1 MNMPDERHLALID
14 LLECMA
20 NEYNMYQEDRNI
32 IDEVIAALIAQRD
45 ALRSCY
51 SEGCNGESSEH
62 TASAALGI
70 EISY

>member
-1 MNMPDERHLALID
+1 
-14 LLECMA
+14 MA